1 MITDLEAIIASI
13 TLGALSVGY
22 PIWAIL
28 TDKKTYILKKKDQ
41 KND

>member
-1 MITDLEAIIASI
+1 MITDLEAIIACT
-13 TLGALSVGY
+13 TLGVLSVGY

-28 TDKKTYILKKKDQ
+28 TDKKTYILKKDQ